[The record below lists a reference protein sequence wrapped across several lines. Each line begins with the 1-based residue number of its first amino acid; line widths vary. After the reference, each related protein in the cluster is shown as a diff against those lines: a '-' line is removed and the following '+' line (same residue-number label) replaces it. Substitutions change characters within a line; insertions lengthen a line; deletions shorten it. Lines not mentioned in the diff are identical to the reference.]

1 MIDWSVQTLIWK
13 QTLNDGTKTREL
25 TLGSSLKNTL
35 KDMLPIMKR
44 WVLPKD
50 QKFPS
55 QIKNENSNLVIGKIN
70 KRNSTRDYR
79 HFRPRSWLSASYA
92 DALLARHAILP
103 SFLSWERKIAWRMR
117 LTDYDPDI
125 KFGYTVELKLLSCY
139 VFKVLPLL
147 TLFLCFISLVS
158 DNCMSNLPGFSP
170 T

>member
-55 QIKNENSNLVIGKIN
+55 QMKNENSNLVIGKIN

-79 HFRPRSWLSASYA
+79 HFRPRSWLPASYA
-92 DALLARHAILP
+92 DALLTRHAILP
-103 SFLSWERKIAWRMR
+103 SFRGRERLRDAWG
-117 LTDYDPDI
+117 LTGYDPDI
-125 KFGYTVELKLLSCY
+125 KLGYTVELKLLSCY